1 MTQVMLDAVIFLKNN
16 LADHFVIYF
25 IPLYILGGRPVA
37 ILSAQ
42 LLGLRIFFLLPV
54 VVMLDTL
61 QIPLF
66 YYLFGRL
73 SRRLFM
79 RKLYE
84 RTTNKEQNLR
94 KSRFFHW
101 IQLMGTPG
109 VVAITMLPL
118 KGCGMWSGVLL
129 SQLLR
134 LPKQTSYP
142 LLIVGSILGCI
153 LIFGVGEA
161 VLQLKDL
168 FVNK

>member
-1 MTQVMLDAVIFLKNN
+1 
-16 LADHFVIYF
+16 
-25 IPLYILGGRPVA
+25 
-37 ILSAQ
+37 
-42 LLGLRIFFLLPV
+42 
-54 VVMLDTL
+54 
-61 QIPLF
+61 
-66 YYLFGRL
+66 
-73 SRRLFM
+73 
-79 RKLYE
+79 
-84 RTTNKEQNLR
+84 
-94 KSRFFHW
+94 
-101 IQLMGTPG
+101 
-109 VVAITMLPL
+109 MLPL

>member
-1 MTQVMLDAVIFLKNN
+1 MSEVIFDAVIFLRNN
-16 LADHFVIYF
+16 LVDHFVIYF

-42 LLGLRIFFLLPV
+42 FLGFRITLLLPI

-66 YYLFGRL
+66 YYLFDTISKG
-73 SRRLFM
+73 LFM

-84 RTTNKEQNLR
+84 RTTKKEKGLR

-101 IQLMGTPG
+101 IGLMGTPG
-109 VVAITMLPL
+109 VVAITMLPV

-129 SQLLR
+129 SKILR
-134 LPKQTSYP
+134 LPKQISYP

-153 LIFGVGEA
+153 LLFGVGEA
-161 VLQLKDL
+161 ILQLKDL
-168 FVNK
+168 FVN

>member
-1 MTQVMLDAVIFLKNN
+1 MLDAVIFLKNN

-42 LLGLRIFFLLPV
+42 FLGFGITLLLPV

-66 YYLFGRL
+66 YYLYGTI
-73 SRRLFM
+73 SKGVFM

-84 RTTNKEQNLR
+84 RATKKEKRLR
-94 KSRFFHW
+94 KSRLFRW
-101 IQLMGTPG
+101 VQVMGTPG
-109 VVAITMLPL
+109 VVAITLLPL

-129 SQLLR
+129 SKLLR
-134 LPKQTSYP
+134 LPKQISYP
-142 LLIVGSILGCI
+142 LLIVGSISGCI
-153 LIFGVGEA
+153 FLFGVGE
-161 VLQLKDL
+161 VILQLKGL
-168 FVNK
+168 FVNR